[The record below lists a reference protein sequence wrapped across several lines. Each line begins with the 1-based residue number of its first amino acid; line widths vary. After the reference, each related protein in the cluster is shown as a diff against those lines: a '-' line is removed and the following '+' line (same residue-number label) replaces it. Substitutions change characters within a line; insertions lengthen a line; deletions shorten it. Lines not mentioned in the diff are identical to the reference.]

1 MRPAGLSIAELLV
14 VALVMATAGLVVV
27 GRSTS
32 VNDEVRIDLATSEVA
47 AALRFAR
54 SEAVRSGQ
62 YHGARIDS
70 AQQRIRVYRLDVSGF
85 PAVEEYV
92 VAHPVDKQLFDI
104 RLRSR
109 SFTPDG
115 GITSVEFRFGGD
127 STPRASVAF
136 DARGTPVSPLDLTL
150 MDSGR
155 VTFGLDGLLATVS
168 IAPLSG
174 LVRTQ

>member
-1 MRPAGLSIAELLV
+1 MAIAS
-14 VALVMATAGLVVV
+14 LVVV
-27 GRSTS
+27 GRSSS
-32 VNDEVRIDLATSEVA
+32 VDDEVRIELATSEVA
-47 AALRFAR
+47 GALRFAR
-54 SEAVRSGQ
+54 SEALRTGQ

-70 AQQRIRVYRLDVSGF
+70 ALQRIRVYRLDVSGS

-92 VAHPVDKQLFDI
+92 VAHPVDKQLFDVS
-104 RLRSR
+104 LRSG

-127 STPRASVAF
+127 PAPGESVAF
-136 DARGTPVSPLDLTL
+136 DIRGNPVSPLDLTL

-155 VTFGLDGLLATVS
+155 VTLGLGGRLATVS

-174 LVRTQ
+174 LVSTQ